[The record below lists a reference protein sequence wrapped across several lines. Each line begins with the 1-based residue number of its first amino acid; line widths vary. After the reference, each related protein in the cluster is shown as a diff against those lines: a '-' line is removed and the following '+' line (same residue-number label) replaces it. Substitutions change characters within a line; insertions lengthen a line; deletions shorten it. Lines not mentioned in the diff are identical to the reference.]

1 MGKRTKN
8 FITGLSITMFFG
20 FLFGYIIYGNSIFVP
35 NLTTFSITIAAIT
48 GSIFFWTMVAYD
60 LKVAVLAQLFLL
72 IALFVIFK
80 RSVNIHF
87 IILESLLFLSITAS
101 IYINYIFFAP
111 RIKQVFLPFTLP
123 VLIIVFSAIALTINY
138 TYIVITTS
146 RVNDL
151 NLMLKVIVIEIVQN
165 EVLGLGLG
173 IGIFVSCKFLKKNSY
188 IEKGNK

>member
-1 MGKRTKN
+1 MDKRIKD
-8 FITGLSITMFFG
+8 FSTGLSITMFFA
-20 FLFGYIIYGNSIFVP
+20 FLFGYIFFQNSIFVP

-48 GSIFFWTMVAYD
+48 GSIFFWTMVTYD
-60 LKVAVLAQLFLL
+60 LKVAVLTQLFLL

-80 RSVNIHF
+80 NSMNVHF
-87 IILESLLFLSITAS
+87 IILESLVFLSITAS
-101 IYINYIFFAP
+101 IYVNYIFFAP

-138 TYIVITTS
+138 TYIIITTS

-151 NLMLKVIVIEIVQN
+151 NLLLKVIVIEIVQN

-173 IGIFVSCKFLKKNSY
+173 IGIFVSGKFLKKNSY
-188 IEKGNK
+188 IEKGN